1 MKSYLDKA
9 EELLDRSERTE
20 SDTVLG
26 PLFAAQAQAAALIE
40 IAYSLDTLCG
50 ILIDAFRLNAPEP
63 DNAGVCWCDDVTSTP
78 GPNHSTHCPLYEIG
92 SMPG

>member
-20 SDTVLG
+20 DCITLA

-40 IAYSLDTLCG
+40 AAYSLDTICN
-50 ILIDAFRLNAPEP
+50 ILIDAFRLNAPDSDEP
-63 DNAGVCWCDDVTSTP
+63 QYDEMD
-78 GPNHSTHCPLYEIG
+78 
-92 SMPG
+92 